1 MARRPIRQ
9 LFAGALVLLL
19 LSWLVPTF
27 VRVSSWE
34 QDIVAAL
41 AQELGRP
48 VQIGP
53 AHLKLLGGPG
63 FEIESVVVEEDP
75 RFGIEPFARTE
86 LVRATIAARS
96 LWRHR
101 IEFST
106 LEFVRPSFNVV
117 RNHEG
122 HWNLE
127 TLWGQAG
134 TSLSVNSVLSAA
146 GKSLPLLPKIG
157 VSSGRVNFKSQ
168 DQKTVYAVE
177 SLDLELLPPPAADQ
191 SWKLRWR
198 GTPTRTDSS
207 RRAVSEFTGQVEF
220 GPFAAEI
227 QKETG
232 WPVRM
237 DLAAEN
243 ALLGDLLRVVA
254 GDDFGVHGMLDLQF
268 HLAGTTSLLRVL
280 GTATVEDLHRWDL
293 LPPSTSLALRA
304 EVAGL
309 LDVEAESLQLTSV
322 SLPFSKGTVAAQGRI
337 ENLFHH
343 PRPELQV
350 KLAQVSLEP
359 LASLAKQF
367 TTRLGDRFLAEG
379 YLDGSLQMADSP
391 DRWTGSL
398 SVSNGALRE
407 EGTQEALEFS
417 DFEISLEGRK
427 AQIGPLKIRLGEGK
441 GLEGSLE
448 WDLQKRLAKLY
459 LQGQDIAVVPF
470 LHWAGAF
477 GSRWKELPVTK
488 GRMALQLDL
497 TPAPVSAPL
506 LRGWVQVSEAELRLA
521 PLSQPV
527 QVRSAR
533 LQIQDRSVRVREIA
547 ATVGSLELQGSL
559 RASLSSASPGPLP
572 TEPLSDIEFDWEVSE
587 IDLAN
592 LPQMSQPSRRRIP
605 FFGSNQAGIGDR
617 TWWNT
622 LDARG
627 SLRVERLRYGG
638 VESENAQA
646 HLQLRDGTLEIEK
659 FAGQMAGGTWQGQAS
674 VSLAGAAPSIAL
686 HAQFSG
692 VDLAKLTKPIFPQE
706 ARISGKLRGNLRL
719 TSQGSS
725 RQEIAER
732 WSGSGQ
738 ASGRNITL
746 HGWNLA
752 ALPQADAATSP
763 STQIRIFSANFQV
776 AKREILLQELRLIPA
791 ANPSVASANQGEAP
805 SYTITGSIGF
815 DQKLDLLVQ
824 QKPDGPQYH
833 WAGTLTEPLQAVA
846 KPVLRYGQGMAS
858 AVEGAGQPPQGL
870 RPLPS
875 DVHRHD

>member
-1 MARRPIRQ
+1 MARRRVRQ
-9 LFAGALVLLL
+9 IVTGVAAVLL

-27 VRVSSWE
+27 VRVSYWE

-41 AQELGRP
+41 ARELGRP
-48 VQIGP
+48 VRIGP

-63 FEIESVVVEEDP
+63 FEIENVVVEEDP

-86 LVRATIAARS
+86 RVRATMAARS
-96 LWRHR
+96 LWRGG

-117 RNHEG
+117 RNREG
-122 HWNLE
+122 RWNLE
-127 TLWGQAG
+127 TLCKKPE
-134 TSLSVNSVLSAA
+134 TSLS
-146 GKSLPLLPKIG
+146 GKSVPSANAVRSADGKLLPLLPKIR
-157 VSSGRVNFKSQ
+157 VDSGRVNFKSQ

-177 SLDLELLPPPAADQ
+177 SLDLELLPPSAENQP
-191 SWKLRWR
+191 WEMRWS

-207 RRAVSEFTGQVEF
+207 LRALSEFTGRVEF

-237 DLAAEN
+237 DMAAEN

-268 HLAGTTSLLRVL
+268 HLAGTTSLLRVS
-280 GTATVEDLHRWDL
+280 GTATDEDLQRWDL
-293 LPPSTSLALRA
+293 LPPSTSLPLRA
-304 EVAGL
+304 AVAGL
-309 LDVEAESLQLTSV
+309 LDVEAESVQLTSMA
-322 SLPFSKGTVAAQGRI
+322 LPFSKGTVAAQGRI
-337 ENLFHH
+337 ESLFHH
-343 PRPELQV
+343 PKPELQV
-350 KLAQVSLEP
+350 QLAQLSLEA

-367 TTRLGDRFLAEG
+367 TTRLEDRFLAEG
-379 YLDGSLQMADSP
+379 YLDGSLQWADSP
-391 DRWTGSL
+391 GLWTGSL
-398 SVSNGALRE
+398 SVTDGALRE
-407 EGTQEALEFS
+407 EGTQEALQFS
-417 DFEISLEGRK
+417 DFEIALEGSK
-427 AQIGPLKIRLGEGK
+427 AEIGPVKIQLGEGK

-448 WDLQKRLAKLY
+448 WDIQKRLAKLR

-477 GSRWKELPVTK
+477 GSRWKQLPVTQ
-488 GRMALQLDL
+488 GRIALQLDL
-497 TPAPVSAPL
+497 TPVSQSAPL
-506 LRGWVQVSEAELRLA
+506 LRGWAQVSEAELRPA
-521 PLSQPV
+521 TFSQPV

-533 LQIQDRSVRVREIA
+533 LQFQNRSVRVREIA
-547 ATVGSLELQGSL
+547 ANVGSLELQGSM
-559 RASLSSASPGPLP
+559 RADLSSASRGL
-572 TEPLSDIEFDWEVSE
+572 LSTGLLSAIEFDWKVNE

-592 LPQMSQPSRRRIP
+592 LPQLSQPRRRIP
-605 FFGSNQAGIGDR
+605 FFGSNQSGSGDR
-617 TWWNT
+617 TWWNP

-646 HLQLRDGTLEIEK
+646 HLQLRDATLEIVK
-659 FAGQMAGGTWQGQAS
+659 FTSHMAGGTWQGQAS
-674 VSLAGAAPSIAL
+674 VSWAGAVPSIAL
-686 HAQFSG
+686 QAQFSG
-692 VDLAKLTKPIFPQE
+692 VDLAKLALPFFPQE
-706 ARISGKLRGNLRL
+706 AHLSGKLSGGLRL
-719 TSQGSS
+719 ASQGST
-725 RQEIAER
+725 RQEIAEH

-752 ALPQADAATSP
+752 AAVQADAATSP
-763 STQIRIFSANFQV
+763 STRLRSFSAHFQV

-791 ANPSVASANQGEAP
+791 AHPSDASA

-815 DQKLDLLVQ
+815 DQKVELLVQ
-824 QKPDGPQYH
+824 QTPDGPQSH

-846 KPVLRYGQGMAS
+846 KPVLPYGQGMAS
-858 AVEGAGQPPQGL
+858 AMPKQAATTSALAAEGK
-870 RPLPS
+870 
-875 DVHRHD
+875 